1 VLDRVVLHGDDDQI
15 VPYVDAALL
24 LSKIIKN
31 ATLKIYKGTPHGMYT
46 TLKERVNEELLAVIK
61 A

>member
-1 VLDRVVLHGDDDQI
+1 MLHGDDDQI